1 MRYTGAMIAPTAGVE
16 WVRLIPMAILAASVG
31 ALAVAYIAEFVFG
44 LEPCILCLYQ
54 RVPYAVTGILAIL
67 ALGLP
72 PRSGVRAASVA
83 LCGAVFLAGAG
94 IAVYHVGVE
103 QHWWAGTAA
112 CAGALPAEMTVE
124 ALRAQ
129 LATRPPKPCDQV
141 DWTLF
146 GISFAGYNLMAS
158 LALAAFSL
166 AAARRLMKAS

>member
-1 MRYTGAMIAPTAGVE
+1 MRYTGAMTAPSRGVD
-16 WVRLIPMAILAASVG
+16 WPRLIPMAILAASVG
-31 ALAVAYIAEFVFG
+31 ALAVAYIAEVVFG

-54 RVPYAVTGILAIL
+54 RVPYAATGILAIL

-83 LCGAVFLAGAG
+83 LCGAVFVAGAG
-94 IAVYHVGVE
+94 VAVYHVGVE

-112 CAGALPAEMTVE
+112 CGSALPAEMTVE
-124 ALRAQ
+124 VLRAQ
-129 LATRPPKPCDQV
+129 LAAGPSKPCDQV

-166 AAARRLMKAS
+166 AGARRLMKAS

>member
-1 MRYTGAMIAPTAGVE
+1 
-16 WVRLIPMAILAASVG
+16 
-31 ALAVAYIAEFVFG
+31 
-44 LEPCILCLYQ
+44 
-54 RVPYAVTGILAIL
+54 VPYAATGILAIL

-72 PRSGVRAASVA
+72 PRSGLRAASVA

-103 QHWWAGTAA
+103 QHWWASTAA

-129 LATRPPKPCDQV
+129 LAVRPPKPCDQV

-166 AAARRLMKAS
+166 AGARRLMGAS

>member
-1 MRYTGAMIAPTAGVE
+1 MRYTGAMIAPSRGVD
-16 WVRLIPMAILAASVG
+16 WPRLIPMAILAASVG

-54 RVPYAVTGILAIL
+54 RVPYAATGILAIL

-72 PRSGVRAASVA
+72 PQSGVRTASVA
-83 LCGAVFLAGAG
+83 LCGAVFVAGAG
-94 IAVYHVGVE
+94 VAVYHVGVE

-112 CAGALPAEMTVE
+112 CGGALPAEMTVE

-129 LATRPPKPCDQV
+129 LAAGPSKPCDQV
-141 DWTLF
+141 DWALF

-158 LALAAFSL
+158 LALAAFSV
-166 AAARRLMKAS
+166 AGARRLMGAP

>member
-1 MRYTGAMIAPTAGVE
+1 MRYTGTMIAPTAGVE
-16 WVRLIPMAILAASVG
+16 WLRHMPMAILAASVG

-44 LEPCILCLYQ
+44 FEPCILCLYQ
-54 RVPYAVTGILAIL
+54 RVPYAATGILAVL

-94 IAVYHVGVE
+94 IAAYHLGVE

-112 CAGALPAEMTVE
+112 CSGALPAEMTVE
-124 ALRAQ
+124 ELQAQ
-129 LATRPPKPCDQV
+129 LAAKPPKPCDQV

-158 LALAAFSL
+158 LALAGFSL
-166 AAARRLMKAS
+166 AGARRLMGAP

>member
-1 MRYTGAMIAPTAGVE
+1 MRYTGAMTAPATGVD
-16 WVRLIPMAILAASVG
+16 WPRLIPMAILAASVG
-31 ALAVAYIAEFVFG
+31 ALAAAYIAEFVFG

-54 RVPYAVTGILAIL
+54 RVPYAAAGILAIL

-72 PRSGVRAASVA
+72 PRSGVRTASVA

-94 IAVYHVGVE
+94 VAVYHVGVE
-103 QHWWAGTAA
+103 QHWWTGTAA

-124 ALRAQ
+124 ALTAQ
-129 LATRPPKPCDQV
+129 LAAKPPKPCDQV

-166 AAARRLMKAS
+166 AAAQRLMKAS